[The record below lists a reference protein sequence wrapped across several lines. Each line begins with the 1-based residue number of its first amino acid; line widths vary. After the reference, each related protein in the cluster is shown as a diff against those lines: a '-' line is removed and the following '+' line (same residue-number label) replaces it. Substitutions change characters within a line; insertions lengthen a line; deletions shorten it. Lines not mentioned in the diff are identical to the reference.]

1 MPTASYPFRLHLTLV
16 YALLLSSLS
25 LSQEIFA
32 QKGSYQLKTGREVPL
47 LATGAAGVTAS
58 ILLRDKREPLSL
70 NDVGKLNADDILAL
84 DGKGTNYSEGAATTS
99 DILVMSSFAAPLA
112 LLTFGDT
119 RHDAGTLGLIL
130 LETMMLNEALTGI
143 TKALVKRPR
152 PYTYNQ
158 RAPEA
163 VRTARENTFSFFSGH
178 TSHSAA
184 MSFFTAKTLSDY
196 VDRPGVR
203 TAAWTSAILLPAATG
218 FFRYKAGKHFPSD
231 VVVGYLVGASVGFL
245 VPHLHKTDA
254 DEDGGNANSGGLPLV
269 QEIVSVTL
277 VF

>member
-1 MPTASYPFRLHLTLV
+1 MFRSFYLRAHPVLTQGYLV
-16 YALLLSSLS
+16 LFLFVA
-25 LSQEIFA
+25 F
-32 QKGSYQLKTGREVPL
+32 GSYAQEGTYQLNDSREIPL

-58 ILLRDKREPLSL
+58 ILLRNKREPLSL
-70 NDVGKLNADDILAL
+70 DDIGQLNVDDILAI
-84 DGKGTNYSEGAATTS
+84 DGSGGNYSQGAALTS
-99 DILVMSSFAAPLA
+99 DLLVASSFAAPLA
-112 LLTFGDT
+112 LLAFDDT
-119 RHDAGTLGLIL
+119 RSDAGTLGLIW
-130 LETMMLNEALTGI
+130 LETAMINEALTGI

-163 VRTARENTFSFFSGH
+163 VRTSRENTFSFFSGH

-196 VDRPGVR
+196 VERSGVR
-203 TAAWTSAILLPAATG
+203 TIAWTSAFLLPAATG

-231 VVVGYLVGASVGFL
+231 VIVGYIVGATVGVV
-245 VPHLHKTDA
+245 VPHIHKA
-254 DEDGGNANSGGLPLV
+254 SRAEANNGTAISGGMPLV
-269 QEIVSVTL
+269 QEIFRVTL

>member
-1 MPTASYPFRLHLTLV
+1 MPQPYFVRTYLTLIYSCLV
-16 YALLLSSLS
+16 LLVSTSFGAYA
-25 LSQEIFA
+25 QE
-32 QKGSYQLKTGREVPL
+32 GTYQLSNSREIPL
-47 LATGAAGVTAS
+47 LATGAAGMTAS
-58 ILLRDKREPLSL
+58 ILLRNKREPLSL
-70 NDVGKLNADDILAL
+70 EGVDKLSVDDILAI
-84 DGKGTNYSEGAATTS
+84 DGQGTNYSEGAAITS
-99 DILVMSSFAAPLA
+99 DLLVCSSFAAPLA
-112 LLTFGDT
+112 LLAFSET
-119 RHDAGTLGLIL
+119 RGDAGTLGLIL

-152 PYTYNQ
+152 PYTYN
-158 RAPEA
+158 RDAPEA
-163 VRTARENTFSFFSGH
+163 VRTSRENTFSFFSGH

-203 TAAWTSAILLPAATG
+203 AVAWTGAFLLPAATG

-231 VVVGYLVGASVGFL
+231 VIVGYIVGATVGFV
-245 VPHLHKTDA
+245 VPHIHKSSRGGDA
-254 DEDGGNANSGGLPLV
+254 GSNATSGGMPLV